1 MTSKCRRRI
10 SKIPRTSL
18 DTVSYDAFIETLT
31 FLFSDIEQSTALL
44 RRLGDDAYAQVLT
57 DHHQIVRNEL
67 VDHGGKEE
75 GTQGDA
81 FFAVFTSPS
90 ACISAALGIQRNLTT
105 HHWPDGEILKV
116 RIGIHTGEASEN
128 STGLVGYE
136 IHRAARIAAV
146 GHGGQ
151 ILLSSSSA
159 GLVETSLPSDLALRE
174 LGSHRLK
181 DLGRPETIFQLL
193 ADGLEANFPPLRSLD
208 NPELANNLPTSLSP
222 MIGRNVEMIEVRR
235 LVVESRLVT
244 LTGAGGSGKTR
255 IALQVAAEML
265 DGSGEGVWFVD
276 LAPISDPDQV
286 PSTALN
292 AMGMRQQPDRSPM
305 QSLHDTLQSQNVLI
319 VLDNCEHLI
328 DAVAKLV
335 EHIGRGC
342 PRVTIVATSRE
353 PLGVAGEQIYR
364 VRSMSLPS
372 EFVDNFID
380 LEGSD
385 AVALFLAR
393 TNSFDSTFTID
404 DDAAP
409 MIASICRRLD
419 GIPLALELAASR
431 LSSMSLEDLHGRLD
445 QRFRL
450 LTGGSRNALP
460 RQQTLGAMVAWSYDL
475 LNEGERGALRRLS
488 VFVGGFDLK
497 AAEYVCSNDELESFD
512 VADVISSLVN
522 KSLVTGERTSTA
534 LRYRLLE
541 TIRQYAADQLLQID
555 GEIVAR
561 EVRDR
566 HAAYFFELCEG
577 AESFL
582 KGPEQGLWMRRIDNE
597 WDNVQRAW
605 RHFLD
610 EECDHEK
617 VLRIGIDLVQFLT
630 SHVKEAQIAWMASV
644 LEEGKDLPES
654 LRGAA
659 AVSLAEML
667 FIVSPDKFISGTALH
682 YLEIALTMARN
693 SQDKTLEANVT
704 GWMAFEARE
713 RGDNEAGVRHGITAV
728 DLARASGD
736 VSVLGDAFLVRA
748 FSANDF
754 PTSHEY
760 YLLALAEFRRQGNL
774 FRICT
779 ALMGLSITAGLF
791 AGDLN
796 EAKSLTMEAMEI
808 AEQIGS
814 QFHIQMLLSNLGV
827 TLFLSGD
834 IEDSERF
841 SRRALFTARRIGL
854 DERVIF
860 WCVFSLACCA
870 TARGDFVRGAILI
883 GSHDVIETRV
893 LDAAGFWTPIEIEMR
908 EHNRESLIDSLGV
921 EEFERLAE
929 VGRRLSQD
937 QLVDFSLGR
946 MQIG

>member
-1 MTSKCRRRI
+1 M
-10 SKIPRTSL
+10 
-18 DTVSYDAFIETLT
+18 
-31 FLFSDIEQSTALL
+31 L
-44 RRLGDDAYAQVLT
+44 RRLGDDAYAKVLA

-90 ACISAALGIQRNLTT
+90 ACISAALGIQRNLAM
-105 HHWPDGEILKV
+105 HHWPGAEILKV
-116 RIGIHTGEASEN
+116 RMGIHTGEASEK

-136 IHRAARIAAV
+136 VHRAARIAAV

-159 GLVETSLPSDLALRE
+159 GLVETSLSSDLALRE

-181 DLGRPETIFQLL
+181 DLGRPETIFQLV
-193 ADGLEANFPPLRSLD
+193 AEGLEANFPPLRSLD

-222 MIGRNVEMIEVRR
+222 MIGRHVEMIEVRR
-235 LVVESRLVT
+235 LVVESRLIT

-276 LAPISDPDQV
+276 LAPISDPNQV

-292 AMGMRQQPDRSPM
+292 ALGMRQQPDRSPLE
-305 QSLHDTLQSQNVLI
+305 SLLVTLKSQNVLI

-328 DAVAKLV
+328 DATAKMV
-335 EHIGRGC
+335 EQIGHRC

-353 PLGVAGEQIYR
+353 PLGVEGEQIYR

-372 EFVDNFID
+372 EDVDNFVD

-385 AVALFLAR
+385 AVELFLAR
-393 TNSFDSTFTID
+393 ANSYDSTFTFD

-409 MIASICRRLD
+409 IIASICRRLD

-431 LSSMSLEDLHGRLD
+431 LSSMSLEDLHERLD

-475 LNEGERGALRRLS
+475 LDERERSALRRLS

-497 AAEYVCSNDELESFD
+497 AAEYVCSTDALESFD
-512 VADVISSLVN
+512 VADIVSSLVN

-561 EVRDR
+561 EVRGR
-566 HAAYFFELCEG
+566 HAAYYFELCES
-577 AESFL
+577 AEPFL

-597 WDNVQRAW
+597 WDNIQSAW
-605 RHFLD
+605 RHYLD
-610 EECDHEK
+610 EERDDEK

-630 SHVKEAQIAWMASV
+630 SRVKEVPIAWMASV
-644 LEEGKDLPES
+644 LERGEDLPES
-654 LRGAA
+654 LRGRV
-659 AVSLAEML
+659 AVLLAEMM
-667 FIVSPDKFISGTALH
+667 FTASPDKFSSGIARH
-682 YLEIALTMARN
+682 YLEIALNMARN
-693 SQDKTLEANVT
+693 SQDKTLEANAT

-713 RGDNEAGVRHGITAV
+713 RGDNEAGVRLGIKAV
-728 DLARASGD
+728 DLARTSGD
-736 VSVLGDAFLVRA
+736 VSVLGDAFLMRA
-748 FSANDF
+748 FTANDF

-760 YLLALAEFRRQGNL
+760 YSLALAEVRRQGNL

-779 ALMGLSITAGLF
+779 ALMGLSITGGLF

-796 EAKSLTMEAMEI
+796 EAKSLTMEAMAI

-814 QFHIQMLLSNLGV
+814 QFHIQLLLSNLGV

-834 IEDSERF
+834 IQQSEQF

-870 TARGDFVRGAILI
+870 TARGDFVRGAKLT
-883 GSHDVIETRV
+883 GSHDAIETRV
-893 LDAAGFWTPIEIEMR
+893 LDGAGYWTPIEIEMR
-908 EHNRESLIDSLGV
+908 EHNRESLIESLGV
-921 EEFERLAE
+921 EEFERLAD

-946 MQIG
+946 TQIG

>member
-1 MTSKCRRRI
+1 M
-10 SKIPRTSL
+10 
-18 DTVSYDAFIETLT
+18 
-31 FLFSDIEQSTALL
+31 L
-44 RRLGDDAYAQVLT
+44 RRLGDDVYAKVLT
-57 DHHQIVRNEL
+57 DHHQIVRDEL
-67 VDHGGKEE
+67 IKHGGKEE
-75 GTQGDA
+75 GTLGDA

-90 ACISAALGIQRNLTT
+90 ACISAALSIQRNLAT
-105 HHWPDGEILKV
+105 HYWPDGEILRV
-116 RIGIHTGEASEN
+116 RMGIHTGEASEN

-159 GLVETSLPSDLALRE
+159 GLVETSLSSDLALRE

-181 DLGRPETIFQLL
+181 DLGRPETIFQLV
-193 ADGLEANFPPLRSLD
+193 AEGLEANFPPLRSLD

-235 LVVESRLVT
+235 LVVDSRLVT

-255 IALQVAAEML
+255 IALQVSAEML

-276 LAPISDPDQV
+276 LAPISDPNQV
-286 PSTALN
+286 PSAALN
-292 AMGMRQQPDRSPM
+292 ALGIREQPDSSPLE
-305 QSLHDTLQSQNVLI
+305 SLLVALKSQNVLI

-372 EFVDNFID
+372 EVVDNFVD

-385 AVALFLAR
+385 AVELFLAR
-393 TNSFDSTFTID
+393 TNSYDSTFTFD
-404 DDAAP
+404 DDTAP
-409 MIASICRRLD
+409 IIASICRRLD

-431 LSSMSLEDLHGRLD
+431 LSSMSLEDLHDRLD

-475 LNEGERGALRRLS
+475 LDERERGALRRLS

-497 AAEYVCSNDELESFD
+497 AAEYVCSTDALESFD
-512 VADVISSLVN
+512 VADILSSLVN
-522 KSLVTGERTSTA
+522 KSLVTGERTSTT

-577 AESFL
+577 AASFL

-597 WDNVQRAW
+597 WDNVQSAW
-605 RHFLD
+605 RHYLY
-610 EECDHEK
+610 EERDQEK

-630 SHVKEAQIAWMASV
+630 SRVKVAQIAWMASV
-644 LEEGKDLPES
+644 VDEGEDLPDS
-654 LRGAA
+654 LRGKA
-659 AVSLAEML
+659 AVSLAEMM
-667 FIVSPDKFISGTALH
+667 FVAANDKFGSATVRD
-682 YLEIALTMARN
+682 YLEIALTVARN
-693 SQDKTLEANVT
+693 SQDKTLEADVT

-713 RGDNEAGVRHGITAV
+713 RRDNEAGVRLGIAAV
-728 DLARASGD
+728 DLARESGNL
-736 VSVLGDAFLVRA
+736 SALGDAFLMRA
-748 FSANDF
+748 FTANDF
-754 PTSHEY
+754 PTSHQY
-760 YLLALAEFRRQGNL
+760 YSLALAEFRRQGNL
-774 FRICT
+774 HRICT
-779 ALMGLSITAGLF
+779 ALMGLSITGGLF

-796 EAKSLTMEAMEI
+796 ETKTLTMEAMEI

-814 QFHIQMLLSNLGV
+814 QFHIQLLLSNLGV

-834 IEDSERF
+834 IEESERF

-854 DERVIF
+854 NERVIF
-860 WCVFSLACCA
+860 WCVFTLACCA
-870 TARGDFVRGAILI
+870 TVRGDFVRGAKLT
-883 GSHDVIETRV
+883 GSHDAIEARI

-921 EEFERLAE
+921 EEFERLAD

-937 QLVDFSLGR
+937 RLVDFSLGR
-946 MQIG
+946 MQ